1 MEFGARELM
10 IGLGILVA
18 LAIVLDVIRRIRNA
32 RYEKIHMPRR
42 KQPIFEDDDLP
53 EEYGSELPSGGARVV
68 GYREDSDVE
77 LLSREVRERAEA
89 NKPKLTVP
97 KREPVQ
103 SSFNLEAESAPT
115 KPLATEEPA
124 SASSDDSAELE
135 PETDVHA
142 AVAKSAQPEPVA
154 AEFRSEPR
162 SEFRSEPRR
171 AEQRAPVPENKTPVV
186 SVVVMHLMAAS
197 GEVLDGRDL
206 LDALLAA
213 GLRYGSMKI
222 FHRHTRED
230 GSGPVLFS
238 VANSVNPGTF
248 DLSRMDEFSTPGVSL
263 FYAMEDV
270 DDPMMA
276 FDSLLTAAKK
286 MATELGGVLKDESR
300 SVLTRQTEEHY
311 RQRITDYCRSQLS
324 GIE

>member
-103 SSFNLEAESAPT
+103 SSFNLETESAPT
-115 KPLATEEPA
+115 QPLSTQEPE
-124 SASSDDSAELE
+124 SASSDDSVELE
-135 PETDVHA
+135 PGADVHEE
-142 AVAKSAQPEPVA
+142 VAKSAQPEPVA

-162 SEFRSEPRR
+162 SEPRR
-171 AEQRAPVPENKTPVV
+171 AEQRAPAPENKTPVV

-222 FHRHTRED
+222 FHRHTSED